1 MIKSVGFFLLSFL
14 CVGFGQPA
22 WIPFAG
28 PLAASLGYA
37 LFWVSLDQV
46 VVLRRRFWIAALW
59 FFLVQLVQIS
69 WMASTKYQ
77 GLYIVAVYLLLS
89 IVLGLQFG
97 WITKFVFFCPTLS
110 LRSVFAIAAF
120 ATLSEWLRLFFF
132 CGFTFNFAGMALACY
147 VPSMQLASIFGVFG
161 LSYLVFFSNA
171 LFLKAYRGSGGR
183 GWWVWMSIA
192 LFPYCFGL
200 VSLGFSNKKNEGLSS
215 LNALLIQPG
224 LSPSQKTP
232 LRNFL
237 HDFIPLNTQ
246 WRDLFLLASSYR
258 LRDVDLV
265 VFPESVVFA
274 GFDSCIY
281 PLPHVLDQL
290 NAFGVD
296 IERALPTLS
305 APYGKKISGNWFV
318 SNAFWCQVL
327 ANHLES
333 QVIAGF
339 DQTDKG
345 SGKHYNAAFYFTPY
359 SEKISRYEKQILLP
373 LAETLPW
380 SFLKNITKRYGITEF
395 FTPGSFSKLLGK
407 DLQAGVSIC
416 IEETFPSIMRDARR
430 RGARFFVNLTNDGW
444 YPNTNLPMQ
453 HCSHSK
459 IRAVENGVYLLR
471 ACNTGVTCFIDHK
484 GRVLSQ
490 LPAQSWTG
498 SPEKGALFQR
508 VVLEVENTLYTYW
521 GDVVIVGFCVVSL
534 LIFLIGLGYGALF
547 HIL

>member
-1 MIKSVGFFLLSFL
+1 MSEIFKIIGDLGFPVAAALAGGYFVYLTIKLLL
-14 CVGFGQPA
+14 
-22 WIPFAG
+22 AG
-28 PLAASLGYA
+28 VLSSIKGMAGIIT
-37 LFWVSLDQV
+37 SLDNRVKTMNHDV
-46 VVLRRRFWIAALW
+46 VRIDT
-59 FFLVQLVQIS
+59 I
-69 WMASTKYQ
+69 
-77 GLYIVAVYLLLS
+77 
-89 IVLGLQFG
+89 
-97 WITKFVFFCPTLS
+97 
-110 LRSVFAIAAF
+110 
-120 ATLSEWLRLFFF
+120 
-132 CGFTFNFAGMALACY
+132 
-147 VPSMQLASIFGVFG
+147 
-161 LSYLVFFSNA
+161 
-171 LFLKAYRGSGGR
+171 
-183 GWWVWMSIA
+183 
-192 LFPYCFGL
+192 
-200 VSLGFSNKKNEGLSS
+200 
-215 LNALLIQPG
+215 
-224 LSPSQKTP
+224 
-232 LRNFL
+232 
-237 HDFIPLNTQ
+237 
-246 WRDLFLLASSYR
+246 
-258 LRDVDLV
+258 
-265 VFPESVVFA
+265 
-274 GFDSCIY
+274 
-281 PLPHVLDQL
+281 
-290 NAFGVD
+290 
-296 IERALPTLS
+296 
-305 APYGKKISGNWFV
+305 V

-534 LIFLIGLGYGALF
+534 LIFLIGLGYRALF